1 RYQERLRIT
10 GRVPALKVQKKTY
23 RVIDGVHRREA
34 ALREGAAK
42 LGCEVY
48 DVPDSE
54 LRAIAYFSNREHGVP
69 ISTSD
74 RNKAILDFYTKDGK
88 TEEQIS
94 QLTGLTK
101 QRVAQILS
109 ASKAALLSDSDKRRK
124 LSSAEETSI
133 IRLLL
138 KKESQR
144 DIANRFGIAQNT
156 VSNIKTKTYD

>member
-1 RYQERLRIT
+1 MKLVSERREYEMVLVDRRVVDSPLLVREHLDEDAIGRYQERLRIT
-10 GRVPALKVQKKTY
+10 GRVPPLKVQKKTY

-88 TEEQIS
+88 T
-94 QLTGLTK
+94 
-101 QRVAQILS
+101 
-109 ASKAALLSDSDKRRK
+109 
-124 LSSAEETSI
+124 
-133 IRLLL
+133 
-138 KKESQR
+138 
-144 DIANRFGIAQNT
+144 
-156 VSNIKTKTYD
+156 